1 MARFKCGYGVDMVIS
16 ELSSFAQQTFVKGAL
31 KQAAPIV
38 EKEMKREISSHHK
51 TERDKT
57 KGQLAASVK
66 TTGPKQVG
74 SEWQVEIAP
83 YGTDSK
89 GVRNGEKLAYLEYGT
104 SKQTATPV
112 VAPVVARTEAKV
124 VREIE
129 EFINK
134 KLEKLSI

>member
-1 MARFKCGYGVDMVIS
+1 MAKFKCDGLDLVIS
-16 ELSSFAQQTFVKGAL
+16 EFSSFAQQTFVKDAL
-31 KQAAPIV
+31 KQAAPTV

-51 TERDKT
+51 TKRDRT
-57 KGQLAASVK
+57 RGQLAASVK

-83 YGTDSK
+83 SGTDSK
-89 GVRNGEKLAYLEYGT
+89 GVRNAEKLAYLEYGT

-112 VAPVVARTEAKV
+112 VTPVVARTEDRV
-124 VREIE
+124 VREIQTYIE
-129 EFINK
+129 K